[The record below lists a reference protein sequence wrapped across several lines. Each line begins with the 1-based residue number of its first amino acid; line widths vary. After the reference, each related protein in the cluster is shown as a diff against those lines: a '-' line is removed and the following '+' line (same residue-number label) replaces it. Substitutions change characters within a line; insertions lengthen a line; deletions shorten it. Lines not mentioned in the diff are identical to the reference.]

1 MDKNTIIGF
10 ILIAALLIGFG
21 YWNQPSSE
29 QIAEQARQDSIATAQ
44 KKAKEAKEKL
54 EEAKAI
60 TALKDTTG
68 TDSTAVDSIAAM
80 PESMTTLQN
89 KHIAVSITNKGGYV
103 KKAVIKGFESLDGK
117 PDITVF
123 DGDEQMLN
131 FMITGKDNNIITKQ
145 LTFVT
150 DKRAT

>member
-80 PESMTTLQN
+80 PESMTTL
-89 KHIAVSITNKGGYV
+89 
-103 KKAVIKGFESLDGK
+103 
-117 PDITVF
+117 P
-123 DGDEQMLN
+123 
-131 FMITGKDNNIITKQ
+131 
-145 LTFVT
+145 
-150 DKRAT
+150 